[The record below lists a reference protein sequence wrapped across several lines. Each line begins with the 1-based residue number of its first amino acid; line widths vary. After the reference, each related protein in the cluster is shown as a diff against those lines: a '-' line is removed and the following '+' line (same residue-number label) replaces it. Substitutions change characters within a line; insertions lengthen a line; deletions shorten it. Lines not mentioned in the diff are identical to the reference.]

1 MAPVDAALAW
11 SDRWFSTRDRLLAS
25 PSFQRWAT
33 AFPLTR
39 PIARRRARR
48 LFDLCAGFVYSQ
60 VLLACMRLHL
70 FELLAERPQTV
81 AELAR
86 RLALTE
92 ENAAR
97 LVAAA
102 VALGLVE
109 ERGAGRYALGP
120 LGAPLVG
127 NVGLRT
133 MIEHHAVLY
142 GDLHD
147 PVALLRGTRRDT
159 GLSRYWPYARSDT
172 PAELDRERVGAYT
185 HLMAASQPL
194 VANEILDAYA
204 LRRHRCLLDAGG
216 GDGTFLLA
224 AALRTPRLRVILFD
238 LPPVAELAR
247 LRFGA
252 AGIADRATAVGGD
265 FHVDPLPTGADVISL
280 VRVIHDHDDAAA
292 LAILRA
298 VRRALPP
305 DGTLLLAEPMSGT
318 AGAEPMGDAYFG
330 FYLLAMGQGRPR
342 TPAALGAMLRS
353 AGFRAP
359 RLVATHLPLQVRL
372 LVARPALDT
381 TSVNNN

>member
-1 MAPVDAALAW
+1 VDAALSW
-11 SDRWFSTRDRLLAS
+11 SDRWFSTRDRLLAN
-25 PSFQRWAT
+25 PRFQRWAT

-70 FELLAERPQTV
+70 FELLAERPQSV

-97 LVAAA
+97 LVAAG

-109 ERGAGRYALGP
+109 ERSGDRYGLGP

-133 MIEHHAVLY
+133 MIEHHSVLY

-159 GLSRYWPYARSDT
+159 GLSRYWSYARSDA

-194 VANEILDAYA
+194 VASEILDAYA
-204 LRRHRCLLDAGG
+204 LGRHRCLLDAGG

-224 AALRTPRLRVILFD
+224 AALRTPKLRVILFD

-280 VRVIHDHDDAAA
+280 VRVIHDHEDAAA

-318 AGAEPMGDAYFG
+318 AGAEPVGDAYFG

-342 TPAALGAMLRS
+342 TPAALGALVRS
-353 AGFRAP
+353 AGFQPP
-359 RLVATHLPLQVRL
+359 RLVPTHMPLQVRL
-372 LVARPALDT
+372 LVAHPAHEKT
-381 TSVNNN
+381 TVNTN

>member
-1 MAPVDAALAW
+1 VDAALAW

-25 PSFQRWAT
+25 PRFQRWAT
-33 AFPLTR
+33 VFPLTR

-81 AELAR
+81 PELAR

-102 VALGLVE
+102 VALELVE
-109 ERGAGRYALGP
+109 ERGADRYALGP

-133 MIEHHAVLY
+133 LIEHHAILY

-147 PVALLRGTRRDT
+147 PVGLLRGTRRDT
-159 GLSRYWPYARSDT
+159 GLSRYWSYASTDA
-172 PAELDRERVGAYT
+172 PAELMRERVGAYT

-194 VANEILDAYA
+194 VASEILDAYP
-204 LRRHRCLLDAGG
+204 LGHHRCLLDAGG

-224 AALRTPRLRVILFD
+224 AALRTPKLRVILFD

-265 FHVDPLPTGADVISL
+265 FHVDPLPAGADVIAL

-292 LAILRA
+292 LALLRA

-342 TPAALGAMLRS
+342 TPAALGALLQS
-353 AGFRAP
+353 AGFGPP
-359 RLVATHLPLQVRL
+359 RLVATRIPLQVRL
-372 LVARPALDT
+372 LVAHPEPDT
-381 TSVNNN
+381 STVNIN